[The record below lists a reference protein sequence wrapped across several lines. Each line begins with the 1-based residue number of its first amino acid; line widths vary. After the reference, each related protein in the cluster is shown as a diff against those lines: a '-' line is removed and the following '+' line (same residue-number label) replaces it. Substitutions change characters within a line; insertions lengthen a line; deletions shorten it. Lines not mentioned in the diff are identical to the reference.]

1 MKKKYQVLLCLGL
14 SLLIIGCKKNN
25 EVAKSKKEN
34 EKSVQQVTTISVTQE
49 LNSIDPA
56 NTVDVNSNIALNN
69 IYEGL
74 YRLNDKNIP
83 EPAGAN
89 RLPEISEDGLTY
101 TIKLRKEAKWSNGDP
116 VTAHDYIFAWKRA
129 IGGKN
134 ATENRYL
141 YENIV
146 NAEAVLQGTGDI
158 ENIGVRALDE
168 ETIQIQLN
176 RPMPYFTA
184 LLAVPAFFP
193 LKENYVLENGEKFAS
208 DSDHAIYNG
217 PFTMIGYTGPG
228 IANKWSYQKNPEY
241 WDVKSVKMDTINVEV
256 IKETSTN
263 VNLFD
268 DKKLDEVSI
277 SGEFAKERID
287 DATFVRGQSTQ
298 TIFLGYNQ
306 TQKLYQ
312 NQKIRQAFSL
322 LLDRKLIAEQ
332 LLGNGVKPA
341 TGLIFP
347 DLFINS
353 EGKDFT
359 KLSGEHLEKDKEKAV
374 QLWLEGK
381 EEAGFTKDEAIDIQ
395 LISFENEDM
404 KKVAEY
410 LKGEIDNHF
419 QGAEVK
425 ISVYPVPVFMK
436 NASNQEFD
444 LYLVSWGADYPD
456 PTSLFK
462 LFKSDSAYNWGKY
475 NSKKY
480 DEQLTKADH
489 EDILD
494 EAKHWQ
500 NLLDVEKII
509 MDEQGVT
516 PIYFGAPTYLRR
528 ETYKGVIFHN
538 VGPRFEY
545 KKAYISE

>member
-1 MKKKYQVLLCLGL
+1 MASCTNNKEIASTNNGKEEQTKQV
-14 SLLIIGCKKNN
+14 
-25 EVAKSKKEN
+25 A
-34 EKSVQQVTTISVTQE
+34 TISVTQE

-56 NTVDVNSNIALNN
+56 NTVDSNSNIALNN

-74 YRLNDKNIP
+74 YRLNEQNNP
-83 EPAGAN
+83 EPAGASQ
-89 RLPEISEDGLTY
+89 LPVITEDGLTY
-101 TIKLRKEAKWSNGDP
+101 KIKLRTSAKWSNGDK
-116 VTAHDYIFAWKRA
+116 VTAADYIFAWKRA
-129 IGGKN
+129 IAAKN

-146 NAEAVLQGTGDI
+146 NAEAVLKGMGNVD
-158 ENIGVRALDE
+158 EIGIKALDP
-168 ETIQIQLN
+168 ETLQIQLN

-184 LLAVPAFFP
+184 LLAIPAFFP
-193 LKENYVLENGEKFAS
+193 LQEKYVLAQGDSFAS
-208 DSDHAIYNG
+208 DSDHALYNG
-217 PFTMIGYTGPG
+217 PFTMVGYTGPG
-228 IANKWSYQKNPEY
+228 IANKWSYQKNPDY
-241 WDVKSVKMDTINVEV
+241 WDVDSVKMETINVEV
-256 IKETSTN
+256 IKETATN

-268 DKKLDEVSI
+268 DNKLDEVSI
-277 SGEFAKERID
+277 TGEFAKNRFD
-287 DATFVRGQSTQ
+287 SPDFVQAQSTQ

-306 TQKLYQ
+306 TQKMYQ

-322 LLDRKLIAEQ
+322 LLDRKMIADH

-353 EGKDFT
+353 EGEDFT
-359 KLSGEHLEKDKEKAV
+359 ELSGNHLKKDQDQAV
-374 QLWLEGK
+374 ELWLAGK
-381 EEAGFTKDEAIDIQ
+381 EEAGLLKEASVEIQ

-410 LKGEIDNHF
+410 LKGEIDTHF
-419 QGAEVK
+419 EGAEVK
-425 ISVYPVPVFMK
+425 INVYPVPVFMK

-462 LFKSDSAYNWGKY
+462 LFKSDSSYNWGKY
-475 NSKKY
+475 ASKTY
-480 DEQLTKADH
+480 DDSLTKADQQ
-489 EDILD
+489 DVLD

-500 NLLDVEKII
+500 NLLDVEKVL
-509 MDEQGVT
+509 MDEQGIT
-516 PIYFGAPTYLRR
+516 PLYFGASTYLRK
-528 ETYKGVIFHN
+528 EQYKGVIFHN

-545 KKAYISE
+545 KKAYIAE

>member
-1 MKKKYQVLLCLGL
+1 MRKKYWVLLLLGL
-14 SLLIIGCKKNN
+14 SLFIVGCKKNN
-25 EVAKSKKEN
+25 ETCEYEQVLEQVA
-34 EKSVQQVTTISVTQE
+34 TISVTQE

-74 YRLNDKNIP
+74 YRLNEQNIP
-83 EPAGAN
+83 EPAGASEC
-89 RLPEISEDGLTY
+89 PQISEDGLTY
-101 TIKLRKEAKWSNGDP
+101 IIKLRKKAKWSNGDP
-116 VTAHDYIFAWKRA
+116 VVAEDYIYAWKRA

-141 YENIV
+141 YENIE
-146 NAEAVLQGTGDI
+146 NAESVLNGTGQVEDLGI
-158 ENIGVRALDE
+158 LAKDE

-176 RPMPYFTA
+176 RPMPYFTS
-184 LLAVPAFFP
+184 LLSVPAFFP
-193 LKENYVLENGEKFAS
+193 LKEKYVLENGEKFAS
-208 DSDHAIYNG
+208 DSDHALYNG
-217 PFTMIGYTGPG
+217 PFKMEGYTGPG
-228 IANKWSYQKNPEY
+228 IANKWRYQKNPEY
-241 WDVKSVKMDTINVEV
+241 WDAKSVKMNTINVEV
-256 IKETSTN
+256 IKETATN

-268 DKKLDEVSI
+268 DEKLDEVSI
-277 SGEFAKERID
+277 SGEFAKDRID
-287 DATFVRGQSTQ
+287 SPSFVRGQSTQ

-306 TQKLYQ
+306 TQKLYR
-312 NQKIRQAFSL
+312 NKKVRQAFSL

-347 DLFINS
+347 DLFINNKG
-353 EGKDFT
+353 EDFT
-359 KLSGEHLEKDKEKAV
+359 KLSGDHLKKNKEKAT

-381 EEAGFTKDEAIDIQ
+381 EEAGFTKDETVEIQ

-410 LKGEIDNHF
+410 LKGEIDTNF
-419 QGAEVK
+419 KGAKVK

-462 LFKSDSAYNWGKY
+462 LFKSDSSYNWGKY
-475 NSKKY
+475 SSKKY
-480 DEQLTKADH
+480 DEQLTKADQ
-489 EDILD
+489 ENVLD
-494 EAKHWQ
+494 ETKHWQ

-516 PIYFGAPTYLRR
+516 PIYFGASTYLRR
-528 ETYKGVIFHN
+528 ESYKGVIFHN

-545 KKAYISE
+545 KKAYIAK